1 MVLHLPVMVREVV
14 SLLNP
19 GPGDLIGDLTVGGG
33 GHAEALLEASAP
45 TGRLVGLDRDQAAV
59 DVARARLK
67 RFKDRVTIVKGR
79 FSRIRERMAG
89 LNIPGFDAL
98 VVDLGLSSI
107 QLDDPERGFSFQR
120 PGPLDMR
127 MDTNTE
133 TTAAL
138 LVNTLSRRELEE
150 LIRELGEERFAGRI
164 ARTLVER
171 RPFTETT
178 ALASAVADAVPGRK
192 HRIHPATRVFQA
204 LRIAVND
211 ELKELGEFLGLLP
224 RILNPGG
231 VAAIISF
238 HSLEDRL
245 VKRGFREAGPG
256 LEVLTKKVLRP
267 REDEVRSN
275 PRARSARLRAARRP
289 G

>member
-1 MVLHLPVMVREVV
+1 MALHLPVMVREVV

-33 GHAEALLEASAP
+33 GHAHALLEASAP
-45 TGRLVGLDRDQAAV
+45 TGRLLGLDRDQAAV
-59 DVARARLK
+59 DAARARLK
-67 RFKDRVTIVKGR
+67 RFSGRVTIVKDR
-79 FSRIRERMAG
+79 FSRIRERMAV
-89 LNIPGFDAL
+89 LNISGFDGL
-98 VVDLGLSSI
+98 ILDLGLSSI
-107 QLDDPERGFSFQR
+107 QLEDPERGFSFQR

-127 MDTNTE
+127 MDTDTE

-138 LVNTLSRRELEE
+138 LVNTLSLRELEE

-178 ALASAVADAVPGRK
+178 ALARAVADAVPGRK

-211 ELKELGEFLGLLP
+211 ELKELSEFLGLLP
-224 RILNPGG
+224 QILNPGG
-231 VAAIISF
+231 VAAITSF

-245 VKRGFREAGPG
+245 VKKGFREAGPR

-275 PRARSARLRAARRP
+275 PRARSARLRAAKRP

>member
-1 MVLHLPVMVREVV
+1 MALHLPVMVREVV

-45 TGRLVGLDRDQAAV
+45 TGRLLGLDRDQAAV
-59 DVARARLK
+59 DAARARLK

-127 MDTNTE
+127 MDTDTE

-178 ALASAVADAVPGRK
+178 ALARAVADAVPGRK
-192 HRIHPATRVFQA
+192 QRIHPATRVFQA

-224 RILNPGG
+224 QILNPGG

>member
-1 MVLHLPVMVREVV
+1 MALHLPVMVREVV

-127 MDTNTE
+127 MDTDTE